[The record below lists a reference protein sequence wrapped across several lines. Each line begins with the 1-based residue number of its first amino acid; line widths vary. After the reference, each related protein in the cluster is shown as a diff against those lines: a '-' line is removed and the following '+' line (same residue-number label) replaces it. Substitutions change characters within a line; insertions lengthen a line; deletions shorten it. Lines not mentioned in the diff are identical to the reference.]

1 MKRTK
6 SEKGSFRG
14 TLLRLFKLGKS
25 FQESVSLQE
34 RDAHVSVPRN
44 IYYGYQKEIRATM
57 LEAERRKAKALEE
70 MQRQRM
76 RMF

>member
-34 RDAHVSVPRN
+34 RDAHVGITRD
-44 IYYGYQKEIRATM
+44 IYYDHQREIRTAL
-57 LEAERRKAKALEE
+57 LEAERKKAEAVEWQRRKIIC
-70 MQRQRM
+70 
-76 RMF
+76 